1 LAGDVMRLQ
10 KKSLSKINLTDL
22 LRRKRSTLEKFLK
35 ETGIV
40 TYNLLVKRCDSI
52 GVVPPTEDH
61 FLRVKGN
68 PVTHEFSSPTEGIV
82 VINPPPEDEM
92 QSSVESDVADSRED
106 TAPKKRKKSSSATPQ
121 TE

>member
-1 LAGDVMRLQ
+1 LTGDVMRLQ

-40 TYNLLVKRCDSI
+40 TYDLLVKRCDSI
-52 GVVPPTEDH
+52 GVVPPSEDH

-68 PVTHEFSSPTEGIV
+68 PITHEFSSPTEGIV
-82 VINPPPEDEM
+82 VINPLPE
-92 QSSVESDVADSRED
+92 SSVESDVVDSGRED
-106 TAPKKRKKSSSATPQ
+106 TAPKRRKKSSSATPQ